1 MNGNEYAISLIALAG
16 ALFGGAGL
24 EFIKRWLAK
33 AKEKDDTAVNLRN
46 ELRGDL
52 TELKKEL
59 DEVEREVTQWKDRY
73 YDIVEK
79 KLQIQSQLDKARLQ
93 LEQNRGGSNE

>member
-1 MNGNEYAISLIALAG
+1 MNIGDYGIPLIALIG
-16 ALFGGAGL
+16 TLFGGAGL

-33 AKEKDDTAVNLRN
+33 AKEKDTTATDLRN

-59 DEVEREVTQWKDRY
+59 EAVEKEVTEWKNRY
-73 YDIVEK
+73 YDVMEK
-79 KLQIQSQLDKARLQ
+79 KMMTEHQLFMAQQALAAKKA
-93 LEQNRGGSNE
+93 GSDE